1 MCVGG
6 RERGEQGEGD
16 QEKERGTSTWA
27 SLHHAVPQLDA
38 QPGGQRDVQTS
49 LHV

>member
-16 QEKERGTSTWA
+16 EETERSMSTWA
-27 SLHHAVPQLDA
+27 PLHPGVPQLDA
-38 QPGGQRDVQTS
+38 QRDGQRDVQCS
-49 LHV
+49 LHM